1 MSSKSNI
8 KKITFILLFVTAI
21 AAALAAVW
29 LFVPIKKAHAEGVWV
44 ADGGW
49 DVTTEDGITA
59 YVKKSDYFGGAPQ
72 ITYDQSVDFNTLE
85 FTAQMNAIGAGEC
98 NLGATIYLEN
108 GYSYFMELCHQADYI
123 IRMRSFAPNEE
134 WLLPIPNS
142 PVQFELNV
150 DFTLKF
156 VFDNDYLE
164 ILVNGQSAK
173 RHLDTVDDFKVTKIV
188 ISSWNALVTVKDIKT
203 YETPLENVWVADD
216 GFTQTT
222 DGTGVTYAKKETDGS
237 SAIVHYG
244 NVDFNTVELTAT
256 VAEIFENDVES
267 NLGLAVTLANGKVYF
282 LEVNYGHSSIRF
294 RETSNGDTWLGFGTD
309 AYTYTAGMT
318 QNVKFVFA
326 KDYLEVLLD
335 GKSAGRVLDTQTDT
349 FEVTKV
355 NLSAWRSKV
364 TVTDIKTS
372 VGDTRL
378 PFEWDA
384 GNWAQS
390 GGEYTAPNDEIVTM
404 THLGEFDGNT
414 IEFGAR
420 PNGYRWSD
428 AGFGVIFRCNGGET
442 DWYLEHYKN
451 NRGGHVRVR
460 RNGTNLGSADFEI
473 PTNAFTAFKVIFDED
488 YIVFYA
494 DGTRLITVF
503 DTQGDVFDNRVIF
516 NGWGVAPTVK
526 DIVVS
531 RSEKDYAVAGYL
543 DYEFSDNRADA
554 SLTVNNGSARVT
566 DGQFVWTIEGNTP
579 TVSSAVIDVPRGT
592 KYSALL
598 TVRNTLLV
606 RMKNSTSAHSVKVY
620 FVTSEDGNYN
630 DAKSKTF
637 AIEPNGD
644 YATYYFNLSDV
655 IGCVGFL
662 RGFKFEFIGA
672 VSGEIAFDA
681 ITIERENAI
690 IDYAGAID
698 ECTATD
704 KIVTVKGTLDTAFA
718 GKKIAVATTPVN
730 NYTDDPTFNGPAY
743 GDPSHLEV
751 APIWTGTV
759 GADGK
764 FTAEFDFQNG
774 TVTHLTSKFLAYTED
789 GKLVAPSF
797 KITNY
802 RDFTENPY
810 AFKLN
815 DLTVDVTDARFGA
828 KGDGFTNDNGA
839 IQSAIDYVS
848 AQGGGTVRLVGA
860 PEDPYGKRY
869 VATHIVLKD
878 NIELRIEEG
887 AVLWQSQRSEDY
899 DYKVTYGHDVEIE
912 GLVWCHAGSTVNYPL
927 VYAANVKNV
936 RVTGGGIIRMMDTG
950 GEQPDGYH
958 YEWSTDGTP
967 NIIIGCANTIHVI
980 PIMFYKCE
988 NAEYSDMT
996 VLRTNIWHSTY
1007 AYSKNIY
1014 VANIDEREAECINGD
1029 GYGIFGSKNVVID
1042 RCYLYSND
1050 DAITLTCAYQDG
1062 RGFLFYPSTPGEDH
1076 CVENIVI
1083 RHSNLFGGLG
1093 ITFIPWGSE
1102 DPDLSKEEIKNI
1114 EVYDNIIGGT
1124 SRSVGSWPDNPFYGW
1139 SSLYDYNLENGE
1151 TDDYSPVKDVYFH
1164 NNIYRNAVNIGV
1176 VKITNCISDCGLT
1189 SSDRFLNASF
1199 ERELRYANETEF
1211 VSGLSYWSSKTDVG
1225 GEVGTEKIG
1234 AKVSQIKYPTSG
1246 STVTFATVGD
1256 YAGYIKG
1263 NGELYQGL
1271 HLTVGSYE
1279 FAINAKL
1286 ISGNA
1291 KLFARNAVSGEIIAE
1306 QAIAASES
1314 FAPVKLALYVS
1325 KGTTVQLGV
1334 MHEGDEDQIVYID
1347 DATVTLSFNPD
1358 MFDIDGEKRIWGFDD
1373 SHGFVSYNSLGAGVT
1388 VSNGMLTV
1396 DDRAE
1401 YKIMLDQTGAL
1412 KEFDLS
1418 VDIIPF
1424 GNINAG
1430 LYLLATEVKH
1440 ASDMITAYNVQ
1451 VEYNPDNGYYVVR
1464 LHSFSAN
1471 TGYIGNLTESEHIQY
1486 SGGNITLRAVVK
1498 FNTLF
1503 VFTDHSDEYLFAY
1516 ELPDGYEG
1524 GNVGLRSQYRTTHF
1538 DNLMLT
1544 TAQFAEGA
1552 GVRTELDKTL
1562 ALADKFVESMYT
1574 AESFAAL
1581 KSAIAEAAALGENAK
1596 QDEID
1601 GVNAKLN
1608 AAIYGLQKADIKPVD
1623 PSTPDT
1629 PNTPNTPEPETVVV
1643 YDKDVG
1649 MTVGFY
1655 ILLGLL
1661 IAGIAAAVAFV
1672 IISKK
1677 KAKKNN

>member
-1 MSSKSNI
+1 MKSSKIKIKYAMTVITAFLAVMLCALGMLMYSAKADNVYRWVVKSGNWEVSVDNGTKIYKKTSGGHAQLDFPENIDIEYGDEVSFDFRMDHIDGADANIGLILNIADGDTWFARFINGEAAAMVYNDSLTLNQLANAPVMTFDTAEWVNFRFTTTPGNNGANASNLWLYLNDTAVAVFDTGSSLKGITLTLNAWNMYPCIKNI
-8 KKITFILLFVTAI
+8 KVKGVDTAVSGLSMPGWSETNENGEDVYTSNAFIGTLSPTVEAEEFNTFYCAARMNDIPSDLSDGNISILVYVSDTDRYMFEYNPAPSRRYARLRFFDAEHENEGTEIAKTNIDILPVSEWFELRAVFETDYLSFYINGKRVLSHFDTGRNDFSNASAKISYWNVDTSVKGLNVS
-21 AAALAAVW
+21 
-29 LFVPIKKAHAEGVWV
+29 
-44 ADGGW
+44 
-49 DVTTEDGITA
+49 TTEKDYNDVS
-59 YVKKSDYFGGAPQ
+59 YVEFEFEKS
-72 ITYDQSVDFNTLE
+72 L
-85 FTAQMNAIGAGEC
+85 
-98 NLGATIYLEN
+98 
-108 GYSYFMELCHQADYI
+108 
-123 IRMRSFAPNEE
+123 
-134 WLLPIPNS
+134 
-142 PVQFELNV
+142 
-150 DFTLKF
+150 
-156 VFDNDYLE
+156 
-164 ILVNGQSAK
+164 
-173 RHLDTVDDFKVTKIV
+173 
-188 ISSWNALVTVKDIKT
+188 
-203 YETPLENVWVADD
+203 
-216 GFTQTT
+216 
-222 DGTGVTYAKKETDGS
+222 
-237 SAIVHYG
+237 SAIV
-244 NVDFNTVELTAT
+244 FNAVGG
-256 VAEIFENDVES
+256 DVS
-267 NLGLAVTLANGKVYF
+267 WD
-282 LEVNYGHSSIRF
+282 
-294 RETSNGDTWLGFGTD
+294 GD
-309 AYTYTAGMT
+309 
-318 QNVKFVFA
+318 
-326 KDYLEVLLD
+326 
-335 GKSAGRVLDTQTDT
+335 SALVM
-349 FEVTKV
+349 
-355 NLSAWRSKV
+355 
-364 TVTDIKTS
+364 TVTDARPVLASPTIDVS
-372 VGDTRL
+372 VG
-378 PFEWDA
+378 
-384 GNWAQS
+384 S
-390 GGEYTAPNDEIVTM
+390 
-404 THLGEFDGNT
+404 
-414 IEFGAR
+414 
-420 PNGYRWSD
+420 
-428 AGFGVIFRCNGGET
+428 
-442 DWYLEHYKN
+442 
-451 NRGGHVRVR
+451 
-460 RNGTNLGSADFEI
+460 
-473 PTNAFTAFKVIFDED
+473 
-488 YIVFYA
+488 
-494 DGTRLITVF
+494 
-503 DTQGDVFDNRVIF
+503 
-516 NGWGVAPTVK
+516 
-526 DIVVS
+526 
-531 RSEKDYAVAGYL
+531 
-543 DYEFSDNRADA
+543 
-554 SLTVNNGSARVT
+554 
-566 DGQFVWTIEGNTP
+566 
-579 TVSSAVIDVPRGT
+579 
-592 KYSALL
+592 KYSAKLS
-598 TVRNTLLV
+598 VINTLKV
-606 RMKNSTSAHSVKVY
+606 RLKN
-620 FVTSEDGNYN
+620 VTAADKLTLSYITAEDPEYDSN
-630 DAKSKTF
+630 KQKTF
-637 AIEPNGD
+637 DIAPDSD
-644 YATYYFNLSDV
+644 YKTYYFNISDV
-655 IGCVGFL
+655 ADCGHWKTNAALKSCNCYL
-662 RGFKFEFIGA
+662 RGFKFAFEGA
-672 VSGEIAFDA
+672 TSGEVNIDSITFEREDRIWEKAATELNCVADKTNSTVTVSGALAEK
-681 ITIERENAI
+681 
-690 IDYAGAID
+690 YAGQ
-698 ECTATD
+698 
-704 KIVTVKGTLDTAFA
+704 KVTVYETSIQNYNELPEYSGNVV
-718 GKKIAVATTPVN
+718 IASGVADSDGN
-730 NYTDDPTFNGPAY
+730 FEITFPLVRDNGV
-743 GDPSHLEV
+743 SHLS
-751 APIWTGTV
+751 TV
-759 GADGK
+759 
-764 FTAEFDFQNG
+764 
-774 TVTHLTSKFLAYTED
+774 FLAAVGND
-789 GKLVAPSF
+789 KLDDSF
-797 KITNY
+797 MIENW
-802 RDFTENPY
+802 RDFSENPY
-810 AFKLN
+810 AFELN

-887 AVLWQSQRSEDY
+887 AVLWQSQRPEDY

-927 VYAANVKNV
+927 VYASNVKNV

-1246 STVTFATVGD
+1246 STVTSATVGD

-1451 VEYNPDNGYYVVR
+1451 VEYNPDDGYYSVR
-1464 LHSFSAN
+1464 LYTFSARS
-1471 TGYIGNLTESEHIQY
+1471 GYLGKLTESSSIPY
-1486 SGGNITLRAVVK
+1486 NGTGNITLRAVVK

-1601 GVNAKLN
+1601 GMNAKLN
-1608 AAIYGLQKADIKPVD
+1608 AAINGLQKADIKPID

-1629 PNTPNTPEPETVVV
+1629 PNTPNTPDTPDPIVIHK
-1643 YDKDVG
+1643 KDTG

-1672 IISKK
+1672 VIGRKK
-1677 KAKKNN
+1677 SLKEHVETPDDNNK